1 MESNFFN
8 LDNWPLIYVKNK
20 IGYLNDELI
29 EEYQKDFLKILIRC
43 KNNKEKII
51 LLMDIYEKSN
61 VQMNYIQTFV
71 NFHKK
76 TEDYNKI
83 YIEYIYILCE
93 SKILK
98 NLLSM
103 FISTDNTIIPCKII
117 RSLSKLRESFLNNH
131 SKSIEDFGIYKTLEH
146 VMIEGN

>member
-8 LDNWPLIYVKNK
+8 VDNWPLIYVKNK
-20 IGYLNDELI
+20 VGYLNDELI

-61 VQMNYIQTFV
+61 VQMNYIQTFIS
-71 NFHKK
+71 FHKK
-76 TEDYNKI
+76 TEDYNRI
-83 YIEYIYILCE
+83 YIEHIYILCE

-98 NLLSM
+98 NILSM
-103 FISTDNTIIPCKII
+103 FISNENTIIPCKII

-131 SKSIEDFGIYKTLEH
+131 SKSIEDFGIYKTLEN